1 MQLFF
6 ALDIIVHGC
15 NFVSKTLN
23 CVCNFFCV
31 NNSMFTISRFVT
43 LTLSYSLD
51 FCLCLVLSICNNLS
65 NTFFHV
71 CNFMRV
77 YNFANFF
84 LFIELCLTSGGYPK

>member
-1 MQLFF
+1 VF
-6 ALDIIVHGC
+6 
-15 NFVSKTLN
+15 KTLN

-65 NTFFHV
+65 KKKIV
-71 CNFMRV
+71 YRV
-77 YNFANFF
+77 MFDKWW
-84 LFIELCLTSGGYPK
+84 LPKITHKEYKMGFVDVICHEYWM